1 MTTTHNKRM
10 LLAAVAML
18 LSLAAAAQNTDRLDF
33 VVRRAAMK
41 PAVKH
46 ASLSVCVHNITKDS
60 TVYSRNEDLAMVP
73 AALNKLFT
81 TAAAFSRM
89 GPKFT
94 FENYL
99 YYSGSIDRSG
109 TLQGDIIVVG
119 TGDPFFC
126 SDRFPHTDSTFHR
139 LTEAIKKMG
148 IRRINGHI
156 YADTS
161 IFEGDMIHPSWR
173 WDDIGN
179 HYGSG
184 ACGINYNE
192 NSVDV
197 HLRSGRKVGDP
208 AVITSTHP
216 DIPITNHVV
225 TGPRDTVFDICFF
238 GSPEQNG
245 RICRGVIPLG
255 TADTHF
261 RASLP
266 QPAFHM
272 ANEFTKYLRNHG
284 VAVTGDPSAH
294 FTMPKQYRKLC
305 VDTAF
310 NLFVTAALTTQTTNN
325 IAAESLFKLLGYL
338 RDGHGTFAS
347 GRQFMYE
354 YFRELDLDV
363 SEVNMVDGSGLSRDN
378 RVTAWFVCQFLDAVA
393 RQPFFYD
400 FAGALGIS
408 RRIPEYDIIPTV
420 PEDCSLRIKSG
431 VAPGVRNFVG
441 YFTDADDEMFSFAI
455 LCNNYDCDDTA
466 IDRLIK
472 DIIEEIIR
480 L

>member
-1 MTTTHNKRM
+1 MTTTHRKS
-10 LLAAVAML
+10 LLFTAAL
-18 LSLAAAAQNTDRLDF
+18 LLWLGAAGQNTDRVDF
-33 VVRRAAMK
+33 VVRRAALK
-41 PAVKH
+41 PAVRH

-60 TVYSRNEDLAMVP
+60 TIYSRNEDLAMVP
-73 AALNKLFT
+73 AAINKLFT
-81 TAAAFSRM
+81 TAAAYSRM
-89 GPKFT
+89 GPKFY

-99 YYSGSIDRSG
+99 YYSGEIDRSG
-109 TLQGDIIVVG
+109 TLQGDLIVVG

-126 SDRFPHTDSTFHR
+126 SDRFPHTDSTFYR
-139 LTEAIKKMG
+139 LTEAIKKKG

-197 HLRSGRKVGDP
+197 HLRAGRKVGDP
-208 AVITSTHP
+208 AVVTSIHP
-216 DIPITNHVV
+216 DIPITNYAV
-225 TGPRDTVFDICFF
+225 TGPRDTAFDICFY
-238 GSPEQNG
+238 GSPDQGG

-272 ANEFTKYLRNHG
+272 ANEFTKYLRSHG
-284 VAVTGDPSAH
+284 VAVAGDPSVR

-310 NLFVTAALTTQTTNN
+310 NLFMTTALTTQTNNN

-338 RDGHGTFAS
+338 RDGHGTFHS
-347 GRQFMYE
+347 GRRFMYE
-354 YFRELDLDV
+354 YFRELELAGN
-363 SEVNMVDGSGLSRDN
+363 EVNNVDGSGLSRH
-378 RVTAWFVCQFLDAVA
+378 
-393 RQPFFYD
+393 
-400 FAGALGIS
+400 
-408 RRIPEYDIIPTV
+408 
-420 PEDCSLRIKSG
+420 
-431 VAPGVRNFVG
+431 
-441 YFTDADDEMFSFAI
+441 
-455 LCNNYDCDDTA
+455 
-466 IDRLIK
+466 
-472 DIIEEIIR
+472 
-480 L
+480 